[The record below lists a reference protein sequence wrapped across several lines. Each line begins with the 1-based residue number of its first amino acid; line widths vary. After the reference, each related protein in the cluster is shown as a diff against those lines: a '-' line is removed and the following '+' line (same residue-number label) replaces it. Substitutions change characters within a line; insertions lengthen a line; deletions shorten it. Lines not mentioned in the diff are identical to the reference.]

1 LTITGSAG
9 IAGAAMSY
17 TGGTAVVCD
26 SSGNYS
32 ITVAN
37 GWTGTVTP
45 SLSGYL
51 FTPATL
57 SFTDITGN
65 MTAENFTAA
74 AAPAAFS
81 GYDFALSAGAFWEF
95 SGAYHSI
102 AQTAG
107 SPSQSTSS
115 NWKYVIVLGS
125 PTTIAGLTAF
135 PVQLYGTCSALAPA
149 PASWKY
155 LALNANQLL
164 GSTDGTTFSTI
175 FDAQTGKWPGGGFF
189 FSFPKTS
196 LTTATSG
203 TIPTANPYISG
214 TADIAGTSSNS
225 SECQYFPGV
234 GTVCGSTSAQTI
246 IKAEDYRAGIGPV
259 GYNYINAWTDD
270 SGGIDSEGT
279 ITEYVGLTASS
290 FTGQTNPLATISF
303 ENSSGQ
309 NITGVWLVADP
320 AGKSGTWGSNL
331 ATTAIATGA
340 SQAFSNLVSGTYD
353 YRVQFAD
360 QTYLCG
366 YSTQVAD
373 GGSVTIPV
381 PIPDLAI
388 ANTSGKTITT
398 IFLVLDPAGV
408 NKNWGSNNFI
418 PNGTGIPTGTTQVFE
433 NVAPGAYDI
442 QIWTGSTNYTAL
454 DFLVAAGQ
462 TVTVTVG
469 N

>member
-1 LTITGSAG
+1 MRSAWIGLLSLNLVLLGCGGGGGGGTPGSGTGTPSQTLTITGSAG

-17 TGGTAVVCD
+17 TGGTAVICD

-65 MTAENFTAA
+65 MTAENSRRRQHQRRSAA
-74 AAPAAFS
+74 MILHS
-81 GYDFALSAGAFWEF
+81 SAGAFWEF

-125 PTTIAGLTAF
+125 QQPFPGLTAF

-155 LALNANQLL
+155 LALNANQIL

-214 TADIAGTSSNS
+214 TADIAGTSSKF
-225 SECQYFPGV
+225 Q
-234 GTVCGSTSAQTI
+234 
-246 IKAEDYRAGIGPV
+246 
-259 GYNYINAWTDD
+259 
-270 SGGIDSEGT
+270 
-279 ITEYVGLTASS
+279 
-290 FTGQTNPLATISF
+290 
-303 ENSSGQ
+303 
-309 NITGVWLVADP
+309 
-320 AGKSGTWGSNL
+320 
-331 ATTAIATGA
+331 
-340 SQAFSNLVSGTYD
+340 
-353 YRVQFAD
+353 
-360 QTYLCG
+360 
-366 YSTQVAD
+366 
-373 GGSVTIPV
+373 
-381 PIPDLAI
+381 
-388 ANTSGKTITT
+388 
-398 IFLVLDPAGV
+398 
-408 NKNWGSNNFI
+408 
-418 PNGTGIPTGTTQVFE
+418 
-433 NVAPGAYDI
+433 
-442 QIWTGSTNYTAL
+442 
-454 DFLVAAGQ
+454 
-462 TVTVTVG
+462 
-469 N
+469 